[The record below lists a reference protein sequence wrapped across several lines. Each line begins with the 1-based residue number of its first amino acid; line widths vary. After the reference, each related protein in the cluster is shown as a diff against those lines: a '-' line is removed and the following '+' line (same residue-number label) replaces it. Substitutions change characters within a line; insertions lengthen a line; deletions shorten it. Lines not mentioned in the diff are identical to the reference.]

1 MKQIYLFFLLFIT
14 IKFVASVEYHGN
26 RKHWTLE
33 KDEKTYIALHILKEE
48 QQSFHLT
55 FPKQKAL
62 TDLLSGIKLHSLSK
76 CQDTTNTL
84 NFTLTIADQNYI
96 RGEVKVVVVG
106 QTDNLKAFLYE
117 TCGTY
122 TSMFISPPID
132 VIPAA
137 LEDRSRVCFRGEA
150 APFRAYEKDNT
161 KYVLELHASGGIG
174 CQVFMELPS
183 YMEVEDFTLPD
194 APRLVLNESFAEN
207 NETFWWKSENDQML
221 PSAVT
226 FDGSGNV
233 QINISKS
240 IKKNPYFFR
249 IGQNQPLPSLQFQFD
264 AQCSGFKFEMFLNLQ
279 DSPECK
285 MEIHVITNGLNI
297 STKNGIWH
305 EIKDPSFSPTLV
317 FGQKKVYAKVASPLS
332 IKEFETCDFKTS
344 PDVAADQFVLQLARD
359 KSSAGGE
366 CVKGQIIIPQNDF
379 AAGIEVLINRARM
392 EKNTT
397 ENETIAILPINT
409 TPGTSAAGMEWWW
422 FLIMGGV

>member
-1 MKQIYLFFLLFIT
+1 MKKIYLFFLLIFT
-14 IKFVASVEYHGN
+14 IKFVGSVEYHGN

-33 KDEKTYIALHILKEE
+33 KDGKTYVALHVLKEE
-48 QQSFHLT
+48 TESFNLT

-76 CQDTTNTL
+76 CKDTTNTL
-84 NFTLTIADQNYI
+84 NFTLKIADLYDI
-96 RGEVKVVVVG
+96 HGKITVLTGSRTV
-106 QTDNLKAFLYE
+106 AYLYE
-117 TCGTY
+117 KCNGDERPDDY
-122 TSMFISPPID
+122 ASPPIN
-132 VIPAA
+132 VNPAA
-137 LEDRSRVCFRGEA
+137 LEDRSRFCFQGVA

-240 IKKNPYFFR
+240 TKENPYFFR

-264 AQCSGFKFEMFLNLQ
+264 AQCINYKFEMFLNLQ
-279 DSPECK
+279 DSPEYK
-285 MEIHVITNGLNI
+285 IQIQVIANGLNV

-305 EIKDPSFSPTLV
+305 EIKDPSFSPILV

-366 CVKGQIIIPQNDF
+366 CVKGQIIISKNDF
-379 AAGIEVLINRARM
+379 AAGIEVLIDRAKM

-397 ENETIAILPINT
+397 ENKTIAILPTNT

-422 FLIMGGV
+422 FLIMGG